1 MLTERQELAPAS
13 VPGPATAMFRG
24 GADGEAIG
32 TGTGAGAGAF
42 ATNATAADAAGGVTR
57 GQIVARIERLP
68 NNLMHVKARLLI
80 GLATFFDGFD
90 VIAIAATL
98 PLLIAQWSLTPG
110 QIGFLI
116 AAPSVGQLVG
126 ALFFPWLAERYGR
139 LHSIA
144 WSAGIIG
151 LMSIACGFAPSF
163 ELFAL
168 LRIVQGLGLGGE
180 LPVAATYINEVT
192 RAHGRGRFV
201 LLYEVVFPIGLLVS
215 NGAGAWLVPRYGWE
229 VMYFIGG
236 VPIVLFFVLRKI
248 IPESPRWLAEKNR
261 MAEADRAVRA
271 FESHARTP
279 LPPVGDVAAFDAMT
293 DRHPK
298 RRVRDLLSGA
308 YRGRTLA
315 VWMLWATCGFI
326 QYGLSTWLPTIYKT
340 VYHAP
345 LQLALNLAAGASVL
359 GVVGSLVCAMV
370 VDKVGRK
377 PVINVSFVLC
387 ALSLALAGL
396 LHAQSVYVVA
406 TLCAF
411 AMGFLASG
419 FITAYVYTPELY
431 PTSVRAMGCGF
442 GGAWLK
448 IAAIFAPTLIASTIG
463 SGDLSIAF
471 YALALVPFAAALTVH
486 WLGIETKGKVL
497 EQLEA

>member
-1 MLTERQELAPAS
+1 MLTQRQDTAS
-13 VPGPATAMFRG
+13 PGAQMAASASIVTTAE
-24 GADGEAIG
+24 GA
-32 TGTGAGAGAF
+32 AGFADSRSTSAAGS
-42 ATNATAADAAGGVTR
+42 AGGVTR
-57 GQIVARIERLP
+57 GNIIARIERMP
-68 NNLMHVKARLLI
+68 GNAMHIRARLLI

-98 PLLIAQWSLTPG
+98 PLLIAKWSLTPG

-126 ALFFPWLAERYGR
+126 ALVFPALAERFGR
-139 LHSIA
+139 LRSIG

-163 ELFAL
+163 EIFAV

-201 LLYEVVFPIGLLVS
+201 LLYEVVFPIGLMVS
-215 NGAGAWLVPRYGWE
+215 NGVGAWLVPHYGWE
-229 VMYFIGG
+229 VMYFLGG
-236 VPIVLFFVLRKI
+236 VPLVLFFILRRVV
-248 IPESPRWLAEKNR
+248 PESPRWLAEKGR
-261 MAEADRAVRA
+261 MEEADSALRA
-271 FESHARTP
+271 FEARARTP
-279 LPPVGDVAAFDAMT
+279 LPPVGDTSAFDAMT
-293 DRHPK
+293 HHPR
-298 RRVRDLLSGA
+298 RRVRDLVSKA
-308 YRGRTLA
+308 YIGRTLA

-326 QYGLSTWLPTIYKT
+326 QYGLSTWLPTVYKT

-359 GVVGSLVCAMV
+359 GVVGSLVCAMI

-377 PVINVSFVLC
+377 PVINVSFLLC
-387 ALSLALAGL
+387 ALSLVLAGVF
-396 LHAQSVYVVA
+396 HASNVYVVA
-406 TLCAF
+406 TLCAL

-431 PTSVRAMGCGF
+431 PTSVRAMGCGL

-448 IAAIFAPTLIASTIG
+448 LAAIFAPSLIASTIG
-463 SGDLSIAF
+463 SGDLSGAF
-471 YALALVPFAAALTVH
+471 LSLAAVPFLAAITVH
-486 WLGIETKGKVL
+486 FLGIETKGQVL
-497 EQLEA
+497 EELEV

>member
-1 MLTERQELAPAS
+1 MYIDSIDGAASAGATAPAHPQTS
-13 VPGPATAMFRG
+13 TRA
-24 GADGEAIG
+24 
-32 TGTGAGAGAF
+32 
-42 ATNATAADAAGGVTR
+42 VTR
-57 GQIVARIERLP
+57 GQIIARIERMP
-68 NNLMHVKARLLI
+68 GNAMHIRARLLI

-98 PLLIAQWSLTPG
+98 PLLIANWSLTPG

-126 ALFFPWLAERYGR
+126 ALLFPALAERFGR
-139 LHSIA
+139 LRSVG

-163 ELFAL
+163 EIFAL
-168 LRIVQGLGLGGE
+168 LRIIQGLGLGGE

-201 LLYEVVFPIGLLVS
+201 LLYEVVFPIGLMVS
-215 NGAGAWLVPRYGWE
+215 NALGAFLVPRYGWE
-229 VMYFIGG
+229 VMYFLGG
-236 VPIVLFFVLRKI
+236 VPIVLFFVLRKL
-248 IPESPRWLAEKNR
+248 IPESPRWLAEKGR
-261 MAEADRAVRA
+261 LGEADAALSA
-271 FESHARTP
+271 FEARAKQP
-279 LPPVGDVAAFDAMT
+279 LPPEGDTSAFDAMAA
-293 DRHPK
+293 RHPR
-298 RRVRDLLSGA
+298 RRVRDLVGRA
-308 YRGRTLA
+308 YIGRTLA

-326 QYGLSTWLPTIYKT
+326 QYGLSTWLPTVYKT

-359 GVVGSLVCAMV
+359 GVVGSLICAMV

-387 ALSLALAGL
+387 AVSLVLAGVF
-396 LHAQSVYVVA
+396 HASTVYVVA
-406 TLCAF
+406 TFCAL
-411 AMGFLASG
+411 AMGFLACG

-431 PTSVRAMGCGF
+431 PTSIRAMGCGL

-448 IAAIFAPTLIASTIG
+448 ISAIFAPGLIASTIG
-463 SGDLSIAF
+463 SGNLSLAF
-471 YALALVPFAAALTVH
+471 YGLAVVPLLAAVTVFF
-486 WLGIETKGKVL
+486 LGIETKGQVL
-497 EQLEA
+497 EELEV

>member
-1 MLTERQELAPAS
+1 MLIQRHDAAP
-13 VPGPATAMFRG
+13 PGANAAAATLG
-24 GADGEAIG
+24 GAAANDV
-32 TGTGAGAGAF
+32 GARADTHTT
-42 ATNATAADAAGGVTR
+42 ATTVTR
-57 GQIVARIERLP
+57 GQIIARIERMP
-68 NNLMHVKARLLI
+68 GNAMHIRARLLI

-98 PLLIAQWSLTPG
+98 PLLIGKWSLTPG

-126 ALFFPWLAERYGR
+126 ALLFPALAERFGR
-139 LHSIA
+139 LRSIG

-163 ELFAL
+163 EIFAL

-201 LLYEVVFPIGLLVS
+201 LLYEIVFPIGLMVS
-215 NGAGAWLVPRYGWE
+215 NATGAFLVPRFGWE
-229 VMYFIGG
+229 VMYFLGG
-236 VPIVLFFVLRKI
+236 VPIVLYFVLRRLV
-248 IPESPRWLAEKNR
+248 PESPRWLAEKGR
-261 MAEADRAVRA
+261 LAEANQALQQ
-271 FESHARTP
+271 FESRAKQP
-279 LPPVGDVAAFDAMT
+279 LPPIANAAAFDALSAK
-293 DRHPK
+293 HPR
-298 RRVRDLLSGA
+298 RRVRDLVGRA
-308 YRGRTLA
+308 YIGRTLA

-359 GVVGSLVCAMV
+359 GVVGSLICAMV

-377 PVINVSFVLC
+377 PVINVSFILC
-387 ALSLALAGL
+387 TVSLILAGVF
-396 LHAQSVYVVA
+396 HASSVYVVA
-406 TLCAF
+406 TFCAL

-431 PTSVRAMGCGF
+431 PTSIRAMGCGL

-448 IAAIFAPTLIASTIG
+448 ISAIFAPGLIAGTIG
-463 SGDLSIAF
+463 TGNLSTAF
-471 YALALVPFAAALTVH
+471 YGLAAVPFLAAITVYF
-486 WLGIETKGKVL
+486 LGIETKGQVL
-497 EQLEA
+497 EELEV

>member
-1 MLTERQELAPAS
+1 MLIQRQEAPFANANAEG
-13 VPGPATAMFRG
+13 VATPSSN
-24 GADGEAIG
+24 I
-32 TGTGAGAGAF
+32 T
-42 ATNATAADAAGGVTR
+42 AGGGVRATDAPVATTR
-57 GQIVARIERLP
+57 GEIIARIERLP
-68 NNLMHVKARLLI
+68 SNGMHVRARLLI

-98 PLLIAQWSLTPG
+98 PLLISMWSLTPG

-116 AAPSVGQLVG
+116 AAPSVGQLIG
-126 ALFFPWLAERYGR
+126 ALLFPALAERFGR
-139 LHSIA
+139 LNSIG

-163 ELFAL
+163 EIFAL

-201 LLYEVVFPIGLLVS
+201 LLYEVVFPIGLLIS
-215 NGAGAWLVPRYGWE
+215 NAVGAWLVPRFGWT

-236 VPIVLFFVLRKI
+236 APVILFFILRRA
-248 IPESPRWLAEKNR
+248 IPESPRWLAEKGR
-261 MAEADRAVRA
+261 LAEADRALAV
-271 FESHARTP
+271 FESRAKGP
-279 LPPVGDVAAFDAMT
+279 LAPLGDVSAYDAMT
-293 DRHPK
+293 GRHPR
-298 RRVRDLLSGA
+298 RRVRDLLSKA
-308 YRGRTLA
+308 YVGRTLA

-359 GVVGSLVCAMV
+359 GVIGSLVCAMI

-377 PVINVSFVLC
+377 PVINVSFILC
-387 ALSLALAGL
+387 ALSLALAGVF
-396 LHAQSVYVVA
+396 HAESVYVVA
-406 TLCAF
+406 GLCALSL
-411 AMGFLASG
+411 GFLASG

-431 PTSVRAMGCGF
+431 PTSIRAMGCGF

-448 IAAIFAPTLIASTIG
+448 LAAIFAPTLVASTIG
-463 SGDLSIAF
+463 SGNLSSAF
-471 YALALVPFAAALTVH
+471 YALAAVPFVAALTIH
-486 WLGIETKGKVL
+486 FLGIETKGKVL